1 MLGDGMDFY
10 EVVNKRR
17 SVREFRAK
25 LVEADKLERVLEAGL
40 KAPSHNHLREWRFIL
55 VKDLEQRVRVVEAGA
70 GAEDVEDEDRLEE
83 AVRDL
88 TDDLQREM
96 YLKALPVQ
104 KRMLL
109 SSPELLVVCFRMR
122 KPLRECKTL
131 YELNNF
137 ASVWACIENILL
149 AMAAEGLY
157 GVTYIPHETS
167 SLKKILEVPDD
178 YEVAT
183 LIPVGYPQEY
193 FVKQKPALLKEK
205 MRFNKW

>member
-1 MLGDGMDFY
+1 MEFY
-10 EVVNKRR
+10 EVVSKRR
-17 SVREFRAK
+17 SVREFQSK
-25 LVEADKLERVLEAGL
+25 PVEADKVRRVLEAGL
-40 KAPSHNHLREWRFIL
+40 KAPSHNHLREWEFIL
-55 VKDLEQRVRVVEAGA
+55 VKDFEQRVKVVEAGA
-70 GAEDVEDEDRLEE
+70 RAEDTTDRERLEE
-83 AVRDL
+83 AVKGL

-131 YELNNF
+131 YELNNL
-137 ASVWACIENILL
+137 ASAWACIENILL

-157 GVTYIPHETS
+157 GVTYIPYETS
-167 SLKKILEVPDD
+167 SLKKILGVPDD

-183 LIPVGYPQEY
+183 LIPIGYPQEY
-193 FVKQKPALLKEK
+193 SVKQKSVSLQQKIHQN
-205 MRFNKW
+205 RW